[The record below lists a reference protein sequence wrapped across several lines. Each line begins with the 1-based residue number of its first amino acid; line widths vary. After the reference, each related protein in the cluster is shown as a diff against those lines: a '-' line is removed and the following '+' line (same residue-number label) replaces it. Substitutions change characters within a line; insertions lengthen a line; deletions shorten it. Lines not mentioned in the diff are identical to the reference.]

1 MENKERKVSVVI
13 NGVKHT
19 REIELRNEDVQEIL
33 TSVPSWMIRWG
44 NTLLF
49 SIIILFLGIS
59 WFIKYPDII
68 ASEAL
73 ITTSLP
79 PQKEYAK
86 TFGRISRLLVENNQE
101 VAADTPLAILENA
114 ADYKDVFFLKSV
126 MDTIQTDSKSFE
138 FPMDG
143 LPILFLGDLET
154 DFALFQNNY
163 YQYKLNKDLRP
174 FANEALANKF
184 TESELQAR
192 LALLEN
198 QKDINKNELLF
209 KEREI
214 ARHKSLFEKGVISS
228 QEYEN
233 KQLEYFQA
241 ERNYKNISVSISQL
255 RESINSAKRNS
266 KGNQITERTE
276 ELKQLKA
283 VLQSFNQ
290 LKKAIRDWELQY
302 VFISHIDGK
311 VSFLNAWSE
320 NQNVEA
326 GNLLF
331 TIIPSAHSTF
341 IAKLKAPVQNSGKIK
356 KGQKVNIRLENFP
369 DEEFG
374 MLTGEVHNIS
384 LLPDKEGFF
393 AVDVGL
399 PKKLMTNYNK
409 EIVFTQE
416 MSGVGEIITEDLRL
430 IERFFYQLRNV
441 FKR

>member
-1 MENKERKVSVVI
+1 MV
-13 NGVKHT
+13 
-19 REIELRNEDVQEIL
+19 
-33 TSVPSWMIRWG
+33 
-44 NTLLF
+44 LL
-49 SIIILFLGIS
+49 LS

-68 ASEAL
+68 TSEAL
-73 ITTSLP
+73 ITTSIP

-86 TFGRISRLLVENNQE
+86 TFGRIAHLLVENNQD
-101 VAADTPLAILENA
+101 VPANTPLAILENA
-114 ADYKDVFFLKSV
+114 ADYEDVFFLKSIL
-126 MDTIQTDSKSFE
+126 DTIKTDTENFK
-138 FPMDG
+138 FPMDS
-143 LPILFLGDLET
+143 LPILYLGDLET

-163 YQYKLNKDLRP
+163 YQYKLNKELQP

-198 QKDINKNELLF
+198 QRDINKNELLF
-209 KEREI
+209 KEREV
-214 ARHKSLFEKGVISS
+214 ARHKTLFEKGVISS

-255 RESINSAKRNS
+255 RENIGSAKRNS
-266 KGNQITERTE
+266 KGNQITKKTE

-290 LKKAIRDWELQY
+290 LKKSIRDWELQY
-302 VFISHIDGK
+302 AFISHIDGK

-326 GNLLF
+326 GDLLF
-331 TIIPSAHSTF
+331 TIIPAENSRY
-341 IAKLKAPVQNSGKIK
+341 IAKLKAPIQNSGKIK
-356 KGQKVNIRLENFP
+356 KGQNVNIRLENFP

-374 MLTGEVHNIS
+374 MLTGKVLNIS

-393 AVDVGL
+393 AVDVEL
-399 PKKLMTNYNK
+399 PEKLVTNYNK

-416 MSGVGEIITEDLRL
+416 MKGAGEIVTEDLRL
-430 IERFFYQLRNV
+430 MERFFYQLRNI

>member
-1 MENKERKVSVVI
+1 MFAKKNKLD
-13 NGVKHT
+13 NLN
-19 REIELRNEDVQEIL
+19 LRSEEVQEIL
-33 TSVPSWMIRWG
+33 TRVPNWMIRYG
-44 NTLLF
+44 NTV
-49 SIIILFLGIS
+49 FLGLILMILLLS

-68 ASEAL
+68 TSEAL
-73 ITTSLP
+73 ITTSIP

-86 TFGRISRLLVENNQE
+86 TFGRISHLLVENNQDVTAE
-101 VAADTPLAILENA
+101 TPLAILENA
-114 ADYKDVFFLKSV
+114 ADYKDVFFLKSILETLKA
-126 MDTIQTDSKSFE
+126 DTETFE
-138 FPMDG
+138 FPMDS
-143 LPILFLGDLET
+143 LPILYLGDLET

-163 YQYKLNKDLRP
+163 YQYKLNRELQP

-192 LALLEN
+192 LSLLEN

-209 KEREI
+209 KEKEI
-214 ARHKSLFEKGVISS
+214 ARHKTLFEKGVISA

-255 RESINSAKRNS
+255 RESISSAKRNS
-266 KGNQITERTE
+266 KGNRITERTE

-290 LKKAIRDWELQY
+290 LKKSIRDWELQY
-302 VFISHIDGK
+302 AFISHIDGK

-320 NQNVEA
+320 NQNVDA
-326 GNLLF
+326 GDLLF
-331 TIIPSAHSTF
+331 TIIPTENSRY
-341 IAKLKAPVQNSGKIK
+341 IAKLKAPIQNSGKIK
-356 KGQKVNIRLENFP
+356 RGQRVNIRLENFP

-374 MLTGEVHNIS
+374 MLTGNVLNIS
-384 LLPDKEGFF
+384 LLADKEGFF
-393 AVDVGL
+393 SVDVEL
-399 PKKLMTNYNK
+399 PKKLITNYDK

-416 MSGVGEIITEDLRL
+416 MKGAGEIVTEDLRL

>member
-1 MENKERKVSVVI
+1 MPAKKNKLDSLNLRSE
-13 NGVKHT
+13 
-19 REIELRNEDVQEIL
+19 EIQEIL
-33 TSVPSWMIRWG
+33 TRVPHWMIRYG
-44 NTLLF
+44 NTVFLSLILMVLL
-49 SIIILFLGIS
+49 LS

-68 ASEAL
+68 TSEAL
-73 ITTSLP
+73 ITTSIP

-86 TFGRISRLLVENNQE
+86 TFGRISHLLVENNQE
-101 VAADTPLAILENA
+101 VTAGTPLAILENS
-114 ADYKDVFFLKSV
+114 ADYKDVFFLKSII
-126 MDTIQTDSKSFE
+126 DTIKTDTENFK
-138 FPMDG
+138 FPMDS
-143 LPILFLGDLET
+143 LPILYLGDLET

-163 YQYKLNKDLRP
+163 YQYKLNKELQP

-198 QKDINKNELLF
+198 QRDINKNELLF
-209 KEREI
+209 KEREV
-214 ARHKSLFEKGVISS
+214 ARHKTLFEKGVISS

-255 RESINSAKRNS
+255 RENIGSAKRNS
-266 KGNQITERTE
+266 KGNQITKKTE

-290 LKKAIRDWELQY
+290 LKKSIRDWELQY
-302 VFISHIDGK
+302 AFISHIDGK

-326 GNLLF
+326 GDLLF
-331 TIIPSAHSTF
+331 TIIPAENSRF
-341 IAKLKAPVQNSGKIK
+341 IAKLKAPIQNSGKIK
-356 KGQKVNIRLENFP
+356 KGQNVNIRLENFP

-374 MLTGEVHNIS
+374 MLTGVVRNIS

-393 AVDVGL
+393 SVDVEL
-399 PKKLMTNYNK
+399 PKKLITNYNK
-409 EIVFTQE
+409 EIVFSQE
-416 MSGVGEIITEDLRL
+416 MKGAGEIVTEDLRL
-430 IERFFYQLRNV
+430 IERFFYQ
-441 FKR
+441 FKKLFQRS

>member
-1 MENKERKVSVVI
+1 MSKKI
-13 NGVKHT
+13 NN
-19 REIELRNEDVQEIL
+19 IQLRSEEVQEIL
-33 TSVPSWMIRWG
+33 TRVPHWMVRYG
-44 NTLLF
+44 NTV
-49 SIIILFLGIS
+49 FLGLILMVLLLS

-86 TFGRISRLLVENNQE
+86 TFGRISHLLVENNQE
-101 VAADTPLAILENA
+101 VAAGTPLAILENA
-114 ADYKDVFFLKSV
+114 ADYKDVFFLKSI
-126 MDTIQTDSKSFE
+126 MDTIQTSSKSFE
-138 FPMDG
+138 FPMDS

-184 TESELQAR
+184 TESELEAR

-331 TIIPSAHSTF
+331 TIIPSTHSTF

-374 MLTGEVHNIS
+374 MLTGVVHNIS

-393 AVDVGL
+393 AVDVEL
-399 PKKLMTNYNK
+399 PKKLITNYNK

-416 MSGVGEIITEDLRL
+416 MKGVGEIITEDLRL

>member
-1 MENKERKVSVVI
+1 MFAKKNKLD
-13 NGVKHT
+13 NLN
-19 REIELRNEDVQEIL
+19 LRSEEVQEIL
-33 TSVPSWMIRWG
+33 TRVPNWMIRYG
-44 NTLLF
+44 NTV
-49 SIIILFLGIS
+49 FLGLILMILLLS

-68 ASEAL
+68 TSEAL
-73 ITTSLP
+73 ITTSIP

-86 TFGRISRLLVENNQE
+86 TFGRISHLLVENNQD
-101 VAADTPLAILENA
+101 VSADTPLAILENA
-114 ADYKDVFFLKSV
+114 ANYKDVFFLKSILETLKA
-126 MDTIQTDSKSFE
+126 DTETFE
-138 FPMDG
+138 FPMDS
-143 LPILFLGDLET
+143 LPILYLGDLET

-163 YQYKLNKDLRP
+163 YQYKLNKELQP

-192 LALLEN
+192 LSLLEN

-209 KEREI
+209 KEKEI
-214 ARHKSLFEKGVISS
+214 ARHKTLFEKGVISA

-290 LKKAIRDWELQY
+290 LKKSIRDWELQY
-302 VFISHIDGK
+302 AFISHINGK

-326 GNLLF
+326 GDLLL
-331 TIIPSAHSTF
+331 TIIPAENSRY
-341 IAKLKAPVQNSGKIK
+341 IAKLKAPIQNSGKIK
-356 KGQKVNIRLENFP
+356 RGQKVNIRLENFP

-374 MLTGEVHNIS
+374 MLTGVVHNIS
-384 LLPDKEGFF
+384 LLPDKEGSF
-393 AVDVGL
+393 AVDVEL
-399 PKKLMTNYNK
+399 PKKLITNYNK

-416 MSGVGEIITEDLRL
+416 MKGAGEIVTEDLRL
-430 IERFFYQLRNV
+430 IERFFYQLRNI

>member
-1 MENKERKVSVVI
+1 MPAKKNKLD
-13 NGVKHT
+13 NLN
-19 REIELRNEDVQEIL
+19 LRSEDVREIL
-33 TSVPSWMIRWG
+33 TRVPHWMIRYG
-44 NTLLF
+44 NTV
-49 SIIILFLGIS
+49 FLGLILMILLLS

-73 ITTSLP
+73 ITTSVP

-101 VAADTPLAILENA
+101 VTARTPLAILENT
-114 ADYKDVFFLKSV
+114 ADYQDVFFLKSIL
-126 MDTIQTDSKSFE
+126 DTIRADSKSFE
-138 FPMDG
+138 FPMDS
-143 LPILFLGDLET
+143 LPILFLGGLET

-192 LALLEN
+192 LSLLEN

-255 RESINSAKRNS
+255 RESISSAKRNS
-266 KGNQITERTE
+266 KGNQITKKTE

-290 LKKAIRDWELQY
+290 LKKAIKDWELQY

-326 GNLLF
+326 GDLLF
-331 TIIPSAHSTF
+331 TIIPSIHSTF
-341 IAKLKAPVQNSGKIK
+341 IAKLKAPIQNSGKIK
-356 KGQKVNIRLENFP
+356 KGQKVIIRLENFP
-369 DEEFG
+369 DQEFG
-374 MLTGEVHNIS
+374 MLTGVVKNIS
-384 LLPDKEGFF
+384 LLPNKEGFF
-393 AVDVGL
+393 AVDVEL
-399 PKKLMTNYNK
+399 PEKLITNYNK

-416 MSGVGEIITEDLRL
+416 MKGVGEIVTEDLRL
-430 IERFFYQLRNV
+430 IERFFYQ
-441 FKR
+441 FKKLFQRT

>member
-1 MENKERKVSVVI
+1 MSKKI
-13 NGVKHT
+13 NNIQL
-19 REIELRNEDVQEIL
+19 RSEEIQEIL
-33 TSVPSWMIRWG
+33 TRVPHWMIRYG
-44 NTLLF
+44 NTVFLSLILMVLL
-49 SIIILFLGIS
+49 LS

-68 ASEAL
+68 TSEAL
-73 ITTSLP
+73 ITTSIP

-86 TFGRISRLLVENNQE
+86 TFGRISHLLVENNQE
-101 VAADTPLAILENA
+101 VTARTPLAIVENS
-114 ADYKDVFFLKSV
+114 ADYKDVFFLKSIL
-126 MDTIQTDSKSFE
+126 DTIKADTENFK
-138 FPMDG
+138 FPMDS
-143 LPILFLGDLET
+143 LPILYLGDLET

-163 YQYKLNKDLRP
+163 YQYKLNKELQP

-198 QKDINKNELLF
+198 QRDINKNELLF
-209 KEREI
+209 KEREV
-214 ARHKSLFEKGVISS
+214 ARHKTLFEKGVISS

-255 RESINSAKRNS
+255 RENIGSAKRNS
-266 KGNQITERTE
+266 KGNQITKKTE

-290 LKKAIRDWELQY
+290 LKKSIRDWELQY
-302 VFISHIDGK
+302 AFISHIDGK

-326 GNLLF
+326 GDLLF
-331 TIIPSAHSTF
+331 TIIPAENSRY
-341 IAKLKAPVQNSGKIK
+341 IAKLKAPIQNSGKIK
-356 KGQKVNIRLENFP
+356 KGQNVNIRLENFP

-374 MLTGEVHNIS
+374 MLTGVVRNIS

-393 AVDVGL
+393 AVDVEL
-399 PKKLMTNYNK
+399 PKKLITNYNK
-409 EIVFTQE
+409 EIVFSQE
-416 MSGVGEIITEDLRL
+416 MKGVGEIVTEDLRL
-430 IERFFYQLRNV
+430 IERFFYQ
-441 FKR
+441 FKKLFQRS

>member
-1 MENKERKVSVVI
+1 MSKKI
-13 NGVKHT
+13 NN
-19 REIELRNEDVQEIL
+19 IQLRSEEVQEIL
-33 TSVPSWMIRWG
+33 ARVPHWMVRYG
-44 NTLLF
+44 NT
-49 SIIILFLGIS
+49 IFLGLILMILLLS

-73 ITTSLP
+73 VTTSLP

-86 TFGRISRLLVENNQE
+86 TFGRISHLLVENNQE

-114 ADYKDVFFLKSV
+114 ADYKDVFFLKSI
-126 MDTIQTDSKSFE
+126 MDTIRTDSKSFE

-192 LALLEN
+192 LSLLEN

-283 VLQSFNQ
+283 VLQSYNQ

-331 TIIPSAHSTF
+331 TIIPSTHSTF
-341 IAKLKAPVQNSGKIK
+341 IAKLKAPIQNSGKIK
-356 KGQKVNIRLENFP
+356 KRQKVNIRLENFP

-374 MLTGEVHNIS
+374 MLTGVVHNIS

-393 AVDVGL
+393 AVDVEL
-399 PKKLMTNYNK
+399 PKKLITNYNK

-416 MSGVGEIITEDLRL
+416 MKGVGEIITEDLRL

>member
-1 MENKERKVSVVI
+1 MSKTKKEKI
-13 NGVKHT
+13 NILVL
-19 REIELRNEDVQEIL
+19 RSEEIQEIL
-33 TSVPSWMIRWG
+33 TRVPHWMIRYG
-44 NTLLF
+44 NTLFL
-49 SIIILFLGIS
+49 SLILMILLLS

-68 ASEAL
+68 VSEAL
-73 ITTSLP
+73 ITTSIP

-86 TFGRISRLLVENNQE
+86 TSGRISRLLVENNQ
-101 VAADTPLAILENA
+101 VVTANTPLAILENA

-126 MDTIQTDSKSFE
+126 LDTIKADSKAFE
-138 FPMDG
+138 FPMDS
-143 LPILFLGDLET
+143 LSILFLGDLET

-192 LALLEN
+192 LELLEN

-209 KEREI
+209 KEKEI
-214 ARHKSLFEKGVISS
+214 ARHKTLFEKGVISS

-255 RESINSAKRNS
+255 RENISSAKRNS

-290 LKKAIRDWELQY
+290 LKKAIKDWELQY

-331 TIIPSAHSTF
+331 TIIPSTHSTF
-341 IAKLKAPVQNSGKIK
+341 IAKLKAPIQNSGKIK

-369 DEEFG
+369 DQEFG
-374 MLTGEVHNIS
+374 ILAGVVENIS
-384 LLPDKEGFF
+384 LLPNKEGFF
-393 AVDVGL
+393 AVDVEL
-399 PKKLMTNYNK
+399 PKKLLTNYNR

-416 MSGVGEIITEDLRL
+416 MTGVGEIITEDLRL
-430 IERFFYQLRNV
+430 IERFFYQLRNI